1 MIPETIATAVLPVLL
16 SAGVGLLGFIGVGIF
31 KRVATLERKMEARHL
46 EVSVRLTHIE
56 TLLGE
61 ENGRRHH
68 QGERGC

>member
-1 MIPETIATAVLPVLL
+1 MVVEALVPILL
-16 SAGVGLLGFIGVGIF
+16 TVGISLVGYIGVGLT

-61 ENGRRHH
+61 ENGRRRHD
-68 QGERGC
+68 GSEGC